1 MEVLESGSSARS
13 QFATGNGLER
23 AVELDSDFHCLRQ
36 SGPKCSGKKVS

>member
-13 QFATGNGLER
+13 QFATGNGLES
-23 AVELDSDFHCLRQ
+23 AELESDFHCLRQ